1 MRTKFQGFIPA
12 LPTPVRPDE
21 SIDKD
26 GVRRL
31 IDYVF
36 QKGADGVFILG
47 YMGEFAKIVD
57 AEKERLIRISRDF
70 VKSNK
75 HFLVGV
81 SDTGTK
87 RVISNARKAQDLGAD
102 AVVALPPYFYN
113 LKDQDIIHSF
123 FVEVAESIDLP
134 LFIYANSSSTRVKIA
149 LETVE
154 RLSRHKNIVGIK
166 YTEPEVEDFTKL
178 LSKVKNREFCV
189 FYGNEKMFDLASLAG
204 ADGLIGGVT
213 CLIPDVVKEIHEAGL
228 SGDKIRAAEGQ
239 KKINRLMDF
248 ISDSWIHSTKYAL
261 KILGIC
267 DDYVCKPYVPMT
279 LETKTLV
286 EIVLKELGLI

>member
-1 MRTKFQGFIPA
+1 MRKFRGFIPA
-12 LPTPVRPDE
+12 LPTPIKSDE

-26 GVRRL
+26 GVGRL

-36 QKGADGVFILG
+36 RKGADGVFILG

-70 VKSNK
+70 VGSNK

-87 RVISNARKAQDLGAD
+87 RVINNAKKAQDLGAD

-113 LKDQDIIHSF
+113 LKDQEIIRSF
-123 FVEVAESIDLP
+123 FIEVAEAIDLP
-134 LFIYANSSSTRVKIA
+134 LFIYANSSSTGVKVS

-154 RLSRHKNIVGIK
+154 RLSTHENIVGIK
-166 YTEPEVEDFTKL
+166 YTEPEIEEFTRL
-178 LSKVKNREFCV
+178 LSMVKNREFCV
-189 FYGNEKMFDLASLAG
+189 FYGNERMFDLASLAV
-204 ADGLIGGVT
+204 AHGLIGGVT
-213 CLIPDVVKEIHEAGL
+213 CLIPDVVKRIHEAGS

-279 LETKTLV
+279 FETRTLV
-286 EIVLKELGLI
+286 GIVLKELGLI